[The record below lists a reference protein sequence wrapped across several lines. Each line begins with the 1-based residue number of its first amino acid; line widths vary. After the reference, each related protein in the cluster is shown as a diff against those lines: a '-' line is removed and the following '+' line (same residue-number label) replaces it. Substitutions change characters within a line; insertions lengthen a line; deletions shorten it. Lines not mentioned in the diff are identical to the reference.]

1 MTKVG
6 IVGIG
11 FMGMIHFLSY
21 RRVKG
26 AKVVA
31 ICEQDKT
38 RLAGDWRS
46 IKGNFGPQGEMMDL
60 AGIERYQSIDDLVA
74 DKNVELVDICLPTA
88 AHPATAIKA
97 LAAGKHVF
105 CEKPIALT
113 TTDAKKMVA
122 AAEKARKQLAIGHV
136 LPYFA
141 EFGFVLKAATSKKY
155 GKLLGG
161 SFKRITADPL
171 WLKNYYDPKII
182 GGPLLDLHIHDA
194 HFIRLLFGMPQAVF
208 SVGRMRGE
216 VVEFFNST
224 FVYPDRS
231 LAVTATSGA
240 INQQGR
246 SFTHAFEVHFEK
258 ATVIYDM
265 AVVDGKAELPTPLT
279 VLRHDGKVERPPL
292 AAGDATDAYVAEIQ
306 EVLKCIRSGKP
317 SGILSGDLARDAV
330 VLCQKQAESVASGR
344 LVKV

>member
-26 AKVVA
+26 AKVTA
-31 ICEQDKT
+31 ICEQDKA

-60 AGIERYQSIDDLVA
+60 AGIAKYESIDDLVA
-74 DKNVELVDICLPTA
+74 DANVDLVDICLPTA
-88 AHPATAIKA
+88 GHPATAIKA

-113 TTDAKKMVA
+113 TVDAKKMVA
-122 AAEKARKQLAIGHV
+122 AADKAKKQLAIGHV

-161 SFKRITADPL
+161 NFKRITSDPL
-171 WLKNYYDPKII
+171 WLRNYYDPKVI

-224 FVYPDRS
+224 FVFEDRS

-240 INQQGR
+240 IDQQGR
-246 SFTHAFEVHFEK
+246 SFTHGFEVHFEK
-258 ATVIYDM
+258 ATILYDM
-265 AVVDGKAELPTPLT
+265 AVIDGKAETPMPLS
-279 VLRHDGKVERPPL
+279 VLRHDGKVERPQL
-292 AAGDATDAYVAEIQ
+292 AAGDPTDAYVAEIQ
-306 EVLKCIRSGKP
+306 EVLKCIRAGKP
-317 SGILSGDLARDAV
+317 SAILSGELARDAV
-330 VLCQKQAESVASGR
+330 VLCHKQSESVKSGR
-344 LVKV
+344 LVKI